1 VPGLSRIAFL
11 INPTEVIAPRS
22 TKALKISADVV
33 GISLTVVDV
42 LSPQE
47 IEPAMD
53 RVKREKFDGA
63 VIGGSM
69 LFNARES
76 VGASALAHKIPTIT
90 IVSEMVPYGVLMSYG
105 QDFPDYFRKAAG
117 YAAKILRGARPADLP
132 VEQPTRLKLV
142 VNLKAAK
149 AIGLSLPTSLLI
161 SADETIE

>member
-1 VPGLSRIAFL
+1 
-11 INPTEVIAPRS
+11 
-22 TKALKISADVV
+22 
-33 GISLTVVDV
+33 
-42 LSPQE
+42 
-47 IEPAMD
+47 
-53 RVKREKFDGA
+53 
-63 VIGGSM
+63 
-69 LFNARES
+69 
-76 VGASALAHKIPTIT
+76 
-90 IVSEMVPYGVLMSYG
+90 MSYG